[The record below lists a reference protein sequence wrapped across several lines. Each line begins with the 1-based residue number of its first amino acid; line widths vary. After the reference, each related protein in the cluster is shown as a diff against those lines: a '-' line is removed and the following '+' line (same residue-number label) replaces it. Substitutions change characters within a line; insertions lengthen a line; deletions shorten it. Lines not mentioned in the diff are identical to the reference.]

1 MLDFASPDTPA
12 HWIRAR
18 TFRVDAVALELRIDL
33 DARTIRGTVTH
44 TIVFFPHASR
54 LTVDLDCDGPVIE
67 AVSCAGA
74 PVPFSHVGARLSL
87 ATAALSG
94 EHEDSAERQKSVER
108 QKSAER
114 LELVITFTTTAPRKG
129 MTFIA
134 ADANRNQVAM
144 AWTQGAMEDHHYW
157 FPCFDDPNNFSTYAV
172 TITHPVGTVALANGD
187 QTAHQPDEPGWLRT
201 SYAQTKAH
209 VLYLLNIVVGD
220 FVGVDSDAAVVAGRA
235 IPIRHW
241 LPAGHAH
248 EAGVFRATRFAIEW
262 LSDYTGMPFAWS
274 RYGHVVV
281 HEFLWGGMENTTL
294 TTITDRVLIDDA
306 TRAAED
312 VDADYLVIHE
322 LVHQWYGDLLTMK
335 AWSDIWLNESFAT
348 WLECRGTA
356 AWRASRDEGDES
368 EVRHLLLWENR
379 EHYLDQHT
387 SRYRRPL
394 VTNRYD
400 DAYELFDRVA
410 YEKGSL
416 VLEHLAQLL
425 GEKRMRA
432 AIALYTTRH
441 AGELVESDDF
451 RQAIEDATGEPMD
464 WFFAQWLRRDGH
476 PHLSVAVSHDAGRGQ
491 ISVTISQKLADKEEP
506 WRLPTVVAW
515 CVDGIIQRTALNM
528 SRRDEHLVLA
538 CSAAPTWVVVDP
550 DGHLPVEWSEPG
562 DEAALLARAREPG
575 LSATARARACVALG
589 ERAAS
594 ATAVASLADL
604 ATADQQ
610 PELVRRQAIAALG
623 AWRSLAAI
631 AALQAA
637 ADLPQPRLR
646 RAVAEALGRCALA
659 DPEIVAALAADLV
672 QRADAEPSLLTA
684 GEFLAARGALRHPG
698 ATALLRSRLGTLSW
712 NDRLLI
718 GAIRGLG
725 ASGEAAAI
733 DETLPLLADRQRS
746 GPVRQ
751 AAAAA
756 AARLAAEHIP
766 AQVRVRIALQ
776 RQLADPSASVRA
788 VVAKALGSLGD
799 PAARSALGEQRDR
812 EIYGHIRRVQREALH
827 SLESKAA
834 LSETQ
839 AGLTRKIDQLT
850 EENRDLKRRLDNV
863 EKRLA

>member
-1 MLDFASPDTPA
+1 MLDFASPDTQA

-18 TFRVDAVALELRIDL
+18 TFRVEAVALDICVDL
-33 DARTIRGTVTH
+33 AAHTIRGTATH
-44 TIVFFPHASR
+44 TIVFFPHAAR
-54 LTVDLDCDGPVIE
+54 LTVDLDCDGPLVE
-67 AVSCAGA
+67 AVTCAGA
-74 PVPFSHVGARLSL
+74 PVSFSQVGSRLSI
-87 ATAALSG
+87 AV
-94 EHEDSAERQKSVER
+94 AEL
-108 QKSAER
+108 SAER
-114 LELVITFTTTAPRKG
+114 LELCMTFVTTAPVKG
-129 MTFIA
+129 MTFIP
-134 ADANRNQVAM
+134 ADPERKQVAM

-157 FPCFDDPNNFSTYAV
+157 FPCFDDPNNFSTYTV
-172 TITHPVGTVALANGD
+172 TIAHPVGTVALANGE
-187 QTAHQPDEPGWLRT
+187 QTAHQPAESGWLRT

-220 FVGVDSDAAVVAGRA
+220 FIGVDSDAAVVAARS

-248 EAGVFRATRFAIEW
+248 QVGVFRATRFAIEW
-262 LSDYTGMPFAWS
+262 LSEFTGMPFAWS

-306 TRAAED
+306 TRTVED
-312 VDADYLVIHE
+312 VDADFLVIHE

-356 AWRASRDEGDES
+356 AWRASRNEGDEH

-379 EHYLDQHT
+379 ESYLEQHA
-387 SRYRRPL
+387 SRYKRPL

-476 PHLSVAVSHDAGRGQ
+476 PHLSIAVSHDAGRGQ
-491 ISVTISQKLADKEEP
+491 LSVTVTQKLSDKEEP

-515 CVDGIIQRTALNM
+515 CVDGEIQRTVLDIR
-528 SRRDEHLVLA
+528 RRDEHVVLA
-538 CSAAPTWVVVDP
+538 CSAAPTWVAVDP

-562 DEAALLARAREPG
+562 DEAALLARAQETRI
-575 LSATARARACVALG
+575 SATARARACVALS

-594 ATAVASLADL
+594 AIAVAGLAAL
-604 ATADQQ
+604 AAGDQQ
-610 PELVRRQAIAALG
+610 AELVRRQAIATLG
-623 AWRSLAAI
+623 AWRSSAAI
-631 AALQAA
+631 AALQTA

-659 DPEIVAALAADLV
+659 DPNIVAALADDLV
-672 QRADAEPSLLTA
+672 RRADADPSRVTA

-698 ATALLRSRLGTLSW
+698 ATPLLRNRLGKPSW

-733 DETLPLLADRQRS
+733 DDVLPLLTDTRRS
-746 GPVRQ
+746 DPVRQ
-751 AAAAA
+751 AGAAA

-766 AQVRVRIALQ
+766 AQVRVRLALQ
-776 RQLADPSASVRA
+776 RHVADPSASVRA
-788 VVAKALGSLGD
+788 AVAKALGSLGD
-799 PAARSALGEQRDR
+799 PAARSVLAEQRGR

-834 LSETQ
+834 LNETQ
-839 AGLTRKIDQLT
+839 AGLTRKMELLT
-850 EENRDLKRRLDNV
+850 EENRELKRRLDSV
-863 EKRLA
+863 EKRLG